1 VKLTAAAIAR
11 KNCLVLIAKNLNKG
25 TNSAQVE
32 EGLKTLIGEKN
43 VISMYFPRAEGGL
56 HTWIANVE
64 LLNAPIYK
72 KFVNKTHKLQSKY
85 VRFNPHQRSLDRTST
100 PTEEALREW
109 GFHDLNMALASTVE
123 ALENATAATPKQRTS
138 TKGEISILVKEAIAI
153 GAQTFKQE
161 FKHSSRS
168 SKPICKPCVRVY

>member
-56 HTWIANVE
+56 HT
-64 LLNAPIYK
+64 
-72 KFVNKTHKLQSKY
+72 
-85 VRFNPHQRSLDRTST
+85 
-100 PTEEALREW
+100 
-109 GFHDLNMALASTVE
+109 
-123 ALENATAATPKQRTS
+123 
-138 TKGEISILVKEAIAI
+138 
-153 GAQTFKQE
+153 
-161 FKHSSRS
+161 
-168 SKPICKPCVRVY
+168 